1 MRIAATARAQLVM
14 VLATLAMT
22 VVTVPSSARACVVG
36 NGTSASCTDTTL
48 DACLPGGGSFDG
60 TVTFN
65 CGGAP
70 KTIIITTA
78 KAINAD
84 TTIDG
89 GGLITISGGNSVDV
103 FHVTAD
109 SFTVQNLTI
118 TKSKKDGIDNDGS
131 GTTNATNCTISGNG
145 HEGVANNDS
154 GTANATNCTISDN
167 NNSGIANHSS
177 SGTTN
182 ATNCTISGNG
192 SEGIVNR
199 KGTTNATNCTVFGN
213 SSGGVGNNSGT
224 VTVTNCTIIGN
235 DSIFNDTGATMTVTN
250 TIMANNTPS
259 NCVGT
264 ITDGGHNLQFP
275 GTTCGATIT
284 AADPQ
289 LDPAGLKSNGGPTQT
304 IALLAGSPAIDQ
316 GDTSVCVAPPV
327 NDVDQRGVPRKTL
340 SDPLCDIGAF
350 EFNGGPRLAPA
361 PTLSPLGLFTLAA
374 LLGATGWLTVRRG
387 KSRR

>member
-1 MRIAATARAQLVM
+1 MNATPVRVQLVTI
-14 VLATLAMT
+14 LATLAMA
-22 VVTVPSSARACVVG
+22 VVAEPSSARACVVG
-36 NGTSASCTDTTL
+36 NGTSASCTEVAL
-48 DACLPGGGSFDG
+48 DDCLPGGGSFDG

-70 KTIIITTA
+70 KTITITTA
-78 KAINAD
+78 KSISKD

-103 FHVTAD
+103 FHVTATN
-109 SFTVQNLTI
+109 FTAQNLTI
-118 TKSKKDGIDNDGS
+118 TKSKNDGIDNDGS

-145 HEGVANNDS
+145 RQG
-154 GTANATNCTISDN
+154 IDN
-167 NNSGIANHSS
+167 TD

-182 ATNCTISGNG
+182 ATNCTISGNSNEGISNHGSSGTTNVTNCTLSGNG

-199 KGTTNATNCTVFGN
+199 KGTTNATNCTVSGN
-213 SSGGVGNNSGT
+213 SSGGIGNNSGT
-224 VTVTNCTIIGN
+224 VTVTNCTITGN
-235 DSIFNDTGATMTVTN
+235 ASIFNDTDATMTVTN
-250 TIMANNTPS
+250 TIMANNTPE
-259 NCVGT
+259 NCTGT

-275 GTTCGATIT
+275 GTTCGATVT

-304 IALLAGSPAIDQ
+304 IALLAGSPAIDH
-316 GDTSVCVAPPV
+316 GDPSVCAAPPV
-327 NDVDQRGVPRKTL
+327 NDVDQRGVPRGTV

-350 EFNGGPRLAPA
+350 EFNGGPRQAAPA
-361 PTLSPLGLFTLAA
+361 LSPPGLFALAA
-374 LLGATGWLTVRRG
+374 LLVTTGWLVVRRG